1 MINAQDAYNQ
11 SIQNL
16 NNFKEQELQSVEEQ
30 ITNAISA
37 GEFQVQLT
45 QQKLCKRTIN
55 ELQALEYKLQY
66 PLNAGVIV
74 IWEHKKPYQQDWR
87 DNIRW

>member
-11 SIQNL
+11 AIQNL

-30 ITNAISA
+30 ISNAISA

-55 ELQALEYKLQY
+55 ELQSLEYKLQY

-74 IWEHKKPYQQDWR
+74 TWEHKKPYQQDWR